1 LRQGPSVG
9 LWGRAVVRPRV
20 KPSVCHYYHGVNR
33 TNDFGQPVGAEL
45 GDWSAPNGPS
55 AEGLR
60 GDRVRLV
67 PLDAELHA
75 RQLFKAFAPAPDS
88 IWTYMSFGPFGGVGD
103 LGATL
108 EALNQNDGWLPY
120 AITVSDLPVGIA
132 SYLRID
138 PANGVLEIGSLA
150 FSPELQRTAA
160 ATEALFLMID
170 HCFELG
176 YRRCEWK
183 CDSLNAPSHAAA
195 LRLGFQYEGV
205 FRQATH
211 YKGRNRDTAWYA
223 IVDKDWPVLRAAFQ
237 TWLASDN
244 FDERGQQIRSFQSLR
259 PAATS

>member
-1 LRQGPSVG
+1 VK
-9 LWGRAVVRPRV
+9 GRSRDLSPPLAG
-20 KPSVCHYYHGVNR
+20 HYDHGVNR

-45 GDWSAPNGPS
+45 SDWSAPNWPS

-60 GDRVRLV
+60 GNRVNLV

-75 RQLFKAFAPAPDS
+75 PQLFEAFASALDS
-88 IWTYMSFGPFGGVGD
+88 IWTYMSFGPFGEVGD
-103 LGATL
+103 LTAAL
-108 EALNQNDGWLPY
+108 DALNRMEGWLPY

-150 FSPELQRTAA
+150 FSPQLQRTAA
-160 ATEALFLMID
+160 ATEALYLMID

-183 CDSLNAPSHAAA
+183 CDDLNAPSHASA

-211 YKGRNRDTAWYA
+211 YKGRNRDTAWYG
-223 IVDKDWPVLRAAFQ
+223 IVDNDWPALHASFHA
-237 TWLASDN
+237 WLSADN
-244 FDERGQQIRSFQSLR
+244 FDEHGRQVRSLRSLR
-259 PAATS
+259 PTATI